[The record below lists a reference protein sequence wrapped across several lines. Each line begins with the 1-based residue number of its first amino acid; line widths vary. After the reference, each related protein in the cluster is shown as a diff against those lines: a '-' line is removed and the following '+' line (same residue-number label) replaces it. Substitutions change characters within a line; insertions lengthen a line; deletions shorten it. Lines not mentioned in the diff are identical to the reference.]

1 MRTKIPKDY
10 SNVRVAYLTDK
21 GIFSTDT
28 LKAKAVK
35 DYIRT
40 RLTTSEQTIIT
51 LYAECGSLS
60 KLSKIL
66 GIPKSTIHIE
76 VQKIQKKIRK
86 WFTSTSSALRS
97 S

>member
-97 S
+97 

>member
-1 MRTKIPKDY
+1 MRTRIHNDY
-10 SNVRVAYLTDK
+10 HNVRAAYLSDA
-21 GIFSTDT
+21 GIFSTDS
-28 LKAKAVK
+28 LKEKAVK
-35 DYIRT
+35 NYIRT

-66 GIPKSTIHIE
+66 DIPKSTIHIE

-86 WFTSTSSALRS
+86 WFTSTSSAS
-97 S
+97 Q

>member
-1 MRTKIPKDY
+1 MRTRIQRDY
-10 SNVRVAYLTDK
+10 HNVRATYLSDK
-21 GIFSTDT
+21 GIFSNDS
-28 LKAKAVK
+28 LKEKAVK

-66 GIPKSTIHIE
+66 DIPKSTIHIE

-86 WFTSTSSALRS
+86 WFTSTLYASH
-97 S
+97 

>member
-1 MRTKIPKDY
+1 MRTRIQSDY
-10 SNVRVAYLTDK
+10 HNVRAAYLSDK
-21 GIFSTDT
+21 GIFSNDS
-28 LKAKAVK
+28 LKEKAVK

-66 GIPKSTIHIE
+66 DIPKSTIHIE

-86 WFTSTSSALRS
+86 WFTSTSSASRS
-97 S
+97 

>member
-1 MRTKIPKDY
+1 MRTPVTNDY
-10 SNVRVAYLTDK
+10 HNVRAVYLSDK
-21 GIFSTDT
+21 GVFTNDT

-86 WFTSTSSALRS
+86 WFTSTSSALR
-97 S
+97 